1 VTRGS
6 RVTREL
12 AEEHRRWRAQTSVIN
27 YKLSLARLRGSR
39 GKVAA
44 AIVAVG
50 LVVAAVLL
58 AVFGL
63 GGGGASDAESASL
76 APEPMRLDV
85 LVFNV
90 EYGGGPATDRVIRRV
105 DADVVG
111 VLESYNRLPLMA
123 KRTGYPYYN
132 VSLQILSKYP
142 ILEPSGGGGLYGL
155 IEVKPGYVV
164 PFFNDHLDYVKWG
177 PRVLRK
183 GASVP
188 EVIKSENEV
197 RTSALAR
204 PVGAMTGLLE
214 QGYPV
219 FLTGDLNEP
228 SSLDY
233 TKETVGTHR
242 GINQAVPWPV
252 SKELLGI
259 GLRDTYREVHPDPVR
274 HPGITH
280 KSGERID
287 YVYAGGPSRTLSSDI
302 VGEPGGRDVSIEF
315 SPWTSDH
322 RAVLSSFETTP
333 AAMPTMVAVD
343 GRMRT
348 VGDRI
353 AVTYSAPGSDGDEI
367 AIVPQGGDP
376 DAPLK
381 RLEAPGARGTATL
394 ETSRMDPGGYEAVLL
409 DGDGTEIARIP
420 FWLRDP
426 QAKPRLSTDQRTYDR
441 GEPIQVTWTDG
452 PANRWDWLGV
462 YKAKAAD
469 PHTDSYL
476 NWAYTG
482 LHASGTVPPSTRGA
496 VTLGPDTQGPWPLPP
511 GRYVVHYLL
520 ADKYNAAGSAS
531 FTVSGGG

>member
-1 VTRGS
+1 
-6 RVTREL
+6 
-12 AEEHRRWRAQTSVIN
+12 
-27 YKLSLARLRGSR
+27 LARLKGAR
-39 GKVAA
+39 GKVAGTV
-44 AIVAVG
+44 VAVG
-50 LVVAAVLL
+50 LVLAAVLL
-58 AVFGL
+58 AIFGL
-63 GGGGASDAESASL
+63 GGGDATSAESASL
-76 APEPMRLDV
+76 AAKPMNLDV

-111 VLESYNRLPLMA
+111 VLESYNRLPRMA

-142 ILEPSGGGGLYGL
+142 ILEPSGGGGLYAL

-164 PFFNDHLDYVKWG
+164 PFFNNHLDYVKWG
-177 PRVLRK
+177 PRLLRR
-183 GASVP
+183 GHSVSS
-188 EVIKSENEV
+188 VIKSENEV

-204 PVGAMTGLLE
+204 PIPAMAGLID
-214 QGYPV
+214 QGYPI
-219 FLTGDLNEP
+219 FLTGDFNEP

-233 TKETVGTHR
+233 TKATIGTHP
-242 GINQAVPWPV
+242 GINEAVPWPV
-252 SKELLGI
+252 SRALLGI
-259 GLRDTYREVHPDPVR
+259 GLRDSYREVHPDPVK
-274 HPGITH
+274 HPGVTH
-280 KSGERID
+280 VNGDRID
-287 YVYAGGPSRTLSSDI
+287 YVYAGGPSRALSSKV
-302 VGEPGGRDVSIEF
+302 VGPPGRRDVQIAF

-353 AVTYSAPGSDGDEI
+353 AVTYNAPGSDGNEI
-367 AIVPQGGDP
+367 AIVPEGGDP
-376 DAPLK
+376 GA
-381 RLEAPGARGTATL
+381 RLQRLDAPGARGTATL
-394 ETSRMDPGGYEAVLL
+394 KTSSMDPGGYEAVLL
-409 DGDGTEIARIP
+409 DGDGTEIARIS

-426 QAKPRLSTDQRTYDR
+426 QAKLELSTDKRTYDR
-441 GEPIQVTWTDG
+441 GEPIRVSWSDG

-462 YKAKAAD
+462 YEAKAAD
-469 PHTDSYL
+469 PRTDSYL

-482 LHASGTVPPSTRGA
+482 LHASGTVPPSTRSD

-520 ADKYNAAGSAS
+520 ADKYNSAGSAS
-531 FTVSGGG
+531 FTVSGRG